1 MIPMPR
7 LSFDDAVRTLPAAG
21 ATAAVGSVSL
31 VALKLWRT
39 PHVQDAVAIVF
50 AAVPVFAEA
59 HAFLDSHPRGIT
71 RHRRLGRLT
80 VYILVASS

>member
-50 AAVPVFAEA
+50 AAVLVFAQA
-59 HAFLDSHPRGIT
+59 HAFLDSHRFAVRASG
-71 RHRRLGRLT
+71 
-80 VYILVASS
+80 LVGDREGVGHGVL